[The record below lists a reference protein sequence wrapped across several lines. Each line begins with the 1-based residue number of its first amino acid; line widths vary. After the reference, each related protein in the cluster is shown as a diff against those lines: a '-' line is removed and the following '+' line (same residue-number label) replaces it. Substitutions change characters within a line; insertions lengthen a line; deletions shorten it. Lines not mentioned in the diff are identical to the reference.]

1 MALKGIDAQMMVT
14 QTTEASR
21 ESSRL
26 AYRGELA
33 QDYLGVQARI
43 ENENNQERVARAI
56 KSERTEFH
64 PDDGGS
70 GGGEDVYYGG
80 ADGGED
86 EEGEPPDGGEDYL
99 VPAEEHIIDIRI

>member
-33 QDYLGVQARI
+33 QDYLGVQARV
-43 ENENNQERVARAI
+43 ENETERERVVKTI
-56 KSERTEFH
+56 KSEQAEFH
-64 PDDGGS
+64 PDDGG
-70 GGGEDVYYGG
+70 GGGGDVYYDGVN
-80 ADGGED
+80 GGED
-86 EEGEPPDGGEDYL
+86 EEGNLPDGGEDYL